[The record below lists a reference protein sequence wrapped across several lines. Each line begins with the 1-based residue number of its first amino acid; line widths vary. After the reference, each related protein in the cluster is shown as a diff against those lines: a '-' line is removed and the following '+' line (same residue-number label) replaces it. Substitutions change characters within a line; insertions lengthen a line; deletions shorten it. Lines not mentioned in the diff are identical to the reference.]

1 MSTAAPTRGER
12 HTEALP
18 SQAAPQRRA
27 RTLGPAL
34 GGLPAV
40 VPAVLVML
48 LLTALAVVLIRDT
61 VVLAGWASGQP
72 WSTPVLEWFR
82 AVQPADWMLP
92 VGVVLV
98 LVGLWCLVQALRR
111 RPRRFLAVGGP
122 VRAWLPAHDVDR
134 LARSAAQSIDG
145 VLDARV
151 SARPGRVSVKVR
163 GADRD
168 KGELRDDVTRA
179 VTEQL
184 EGLDPQPSVSVSVRS
199 TRQSGGQE
207 DVS

>member
-1 MSTAAPTRGER
+1 MSTTAQTRGDR

-18 SQAAPQRRA
+18 STGSAPRPGRA
-27 RTLGPAL
+27 LGPAL

-82 AVQPADWMLP
+82 AVQPADWMIP

-98 LVGLWCLVQALRR
+98 LVGLWCLLQAMRR
-111 RPRRFLAVGGP
+111 RPRRYLAVGSP
-122 VRAWLPAHDVDR
+122 VRAWLPAQDVDR

-151 SARPGRVSVKVR
+151 TARPGRVAVKVR
-163 GADRD
+163 GTDRD
-168 KGELRDDVTRA
+168 KRELRDDVTRA
-179 VTEQL
+179 VSEQL
-184 EGLDPQPSVSVSVRS
+184 EGLDPQPSVSVTVRS

-207 DVS
+207 GVS